1 MAPVSVFSVA
11 VIPVNSVFLLISATK
26 FVTFPS
32 AIDDVMDTPPLLP
45 TNEKVHSWGSGG
57 RTKFSSAC
65 PVAEPCLLNWLAVLT
80 AFRALSI
87 ISKTD
92 FKPKPNF
99 NYELAKVIKKNC
111 KIKVRVGGMIEDIN
125 F

>member
-1 MAPVSVFSVA
+1 MSVIAPVSVFSVA

-32 AIDDVMDTPPLLP
+32 ATDDVMDTPPLLP

-65 PVAEPCLLNWLAVLT
+65 PVAEPVSYTHLT
-80 AFRALSI
+80 LPTKRI
-87 ISKTD
+87 
-92 FKPKPNF
+92 
-99 NYELAKVIKKNC
+99 V
-111 KIKVRVGGMIEDIN
+111 
-125 F
+125 